1 MLSRLA
7 SALLVV
13 LVVGAVTAPPA
24 LARRSTPA
32 RSDARGIAANTD
44 LIGLDIIPI
53 DGLPSVEA
61 QSPPTRPAVDAA
73 TLLSVPLTPL
83 ADVGT
88 VELDAT
94 ADADTGTATATAEV
108 ADVVLL
114 EIPGVG
120 PAVEVGLV
128 RAHATAGCT
137 GFEGTGTTVDRVRI
151 FGQDLPLSGL
161 VPANLTVPVELPLS
175 ALSAL
180 GLAEP
185 LEVATLVLNE
195 ITPDNNGKGRTV
207 RGLHLYTGDTLASL
221 PLLGLDAL
229 VDADVILAEAHASST
244 CAPRTDAGVSG
255 HLVVHVVR
263 LDGGLFTIEV
273 VNQGDEPVT
282 LTQVVI
288 DATDDA
294 SITGTDGDLL
304 ADLDTDADHASGD
317 VHIVLDGGDAVSGTV
332 AVDGGDASVLL
343 DVSIASTDGI
353 ARSGLEDGV
362 DGGAD
367 SDEDGLT
374 TDEEYGA
381 GTDPFDADTD
391 GDGISDG
398 DEVASGDDPTEPDHG
413 TSPGGDDRWIDD
425 DDDDD
430 DGVSDADELV
440 DGTDPYD
447 PDTDDDGLDD
457 GEEAA
462 AGTDPTD
469 ADSDDDGLSDGEE
482 VAAGTDPTDA
492 DSDDDGTLDAVE
504 AGQATDEDP
513 DDDGLTGPEETLAGT
528 DPADADSDDDGL
540 SDGEEVA
547 AGTDPT
553 DADSDDDG
561 LSDGDEVEA
570 GSDPAD
576 ADSDDDG
583 LSDGDE
589 LTVGTD
595 PTDADSDDDGLSDG
609 EEVAAGTDPSDA
621 DSDDDGLDDGDEL
634 AAGTDPTDSDSDD
647 DGIPDAVD
655 AGVADEAD
663 RDHDGRD
670 DGQEAVAGTDPAD
683 ADSDNDGLS
692 DGDEVLAGSDPTD
705 ADSDDDGLSDGDE
718 VVAGSDPT
726 DADSDDDGLPDGD
739 EVGRGTD
746 PTDADSDDDGLEDR
760 EEIVIGS
767 DPTDRDSDDD
777 GLSDG
782 DEVAAGSDPTQA
794 DSDGDG
800 TLDAVEAGVT
810 DDTDPDNDGLPE
822 AEELLAGTDPADA
835 DSDDD
840 GLDDGEEVDLGSD
853 PTDADSDGD
862 GLEDGEE
869 VDLGS
874 DPTDVDS
881 DDDGLEDGEEVDRGS
896 DPTDADSDGDGL
908 SDGDEV
914 AGGTDPTDADSDD
927 SGTSD
932 NAELAAGTDPTDP
945 TDDPSERIDGD
956 SRVETAVEVSQHGRT
971 SAPAAVIARADEFAD
986 ALTSST
992 LAAEVDG
999 PILLT
1004 NPSRLDGR
1012 VLDELQRLDVETV
1025 YLAGGTAALSI
1036 DIERSLADDGY
1047 RVVRLAGPSRVETA
1061 VRIAEE
1067 VVALGGGV
1075 QQVLLARAD
1084 AFPDAL
1090 AAANLA
1096 TWGRTPILL
1105 SGTDAVPAATL
1116 DALDRVLAPGRDTVW
1131 LAGGPSALS
1140 SGVAEQLQDIGMT
1153 TERFGGDDRYTTALL
1168 LTQAARTRFGAGI
1181 QTVWVAS
1188 GTAFPDALT
1197 AGVAAWRDGNVLVL
1211 ADPTDLTSS
1220 PAVGRFLDE
1229 QADVI
1234 DGAVFV
1240 GGPAGLSRLVEE
1252 QVVSTI
1258 AG

>member
-547 AGTDPT
+547 AGTDP
-553 DADSDDDG
+553 
-561 LSDGDEVEA
+561 
-570 GSDPAD
+570 
-576 ADSDDDG
+576 
-583 LSDGDE
+583 
-589 LTVGTD
+589 
-595 PTDADSDDDGLSDG
+595 
-609 EEVAAGTDPSDA
+609 SDA

-692 DGDEVLAGSDPTD
+692 DGDEVL
-705 ADSDDDGLSDGDE
+705 
-718 VVAGSDPT
+718 AGSDPT